1 MKTLFVS
8 TLFVF
13 VSGHIAC
20 GKGADGPGAPAA
32 APAPGGEAAAKVEHP
47 PLVLAYDALREAL
60 AIDDLE
66 LAKKKAKEL
75 AAIAG
80 APEKLVAVANDF
92 EKMPNFETARVA
104 FGEISRA
111 YITHL
116 AANPDMAKGLITFR
130 CPMAE
135 VYQLWVQTSEPMR
148 NPYMGKRMLECGSK
162 VELAP

>member
-1 MKTLFVS
+1 MRTFFFS

-13 VSGHIAC
+13 VSSHIAC
-20 GKGADGPGAPAA
+20 DKPADQGAPVQGVSAQGP
-32 APAPGGEAAAKVEHP
+32 APAPRVDHP

-60 AIDDLE
+60 AIDDLV
-66 LAKKKAKEL
+66 LAKAKTKEL

-92 EKMPNFETARVA
+92 EKVPNLETARIA

-116 AANPDMAKGLITFR
+116 AKNPDLAKGLIVFR

-135 VYQLWVQTSEPMR
+135 AYKLWVQTGEPMR
-148 NPYMGKRMLECGSK
+148 NPYMGKRMLECGAQ
-162 VELAP
+162 VDLVP